1 MIKIEEIRDRE
12 AARVLLFDI
21 RNNIS
26 LLREKIVKLDPEN
39 VEVLKKEINDAD
51 RVFYILLKQIEG
63 EQDKED
69 DEIL

>member
-39 VEVLKKEINDAD
+39 VEVLRKEMNDAD
-51 RVFYILLKQIEG
+51 RVFYILLNQIED